1 MIGKI
6 VKDLA
11 PSKEN
16 RRNSEGAFIT
26 LKNGDILFGYSRY
39 NEDGY
44 SDGSSCDI
52 YAVLS
57 HDNGETFS
65 EPFLLYSKDT
75 VGTDN
80 IMSVSLMRMQNG
92 DLGMLF
98 LKKMGG
104 LYCMPLLV
112 RSGDEG
118 ETWSDPVD
126 CIDGLGYYVVN
137 NDRVIRTKSGRLI
150 MTAAMHGITSTQ
162 IVNGKPQAKG
172 VASGKL
178 YVYGSDD
185 DGVSWKWLAKDIELP
200 KIRFLTTGVQ
210 EPGVIELSD
219 GRLWCFIR
227 NNSGRIFE
235 CFSSDDGE
243 SWTEPQPSWFTSP
256 LSPMSVKRLSDGR
269 MLAVWNPRPMYNG
282 NDKNT
287 VKGAFMDGRTPFAL
301 SIINEDGPKCTEV
314 KIIENDPE
322 SGYCY
327 TAIHET
333 ADGGVLL
340 GYCAGSVEDGC
351 CLNRLRIRKISIS
364 EL

>member
-6 VKDLA
+6 IRDLV
-11 PSKEN
+11 PTKEN

-26 LKNGDILFGYSRY
+26 LKNGDILFAYSRY

-44 SDGSSCDI
+44 LDGCACDI
-52 YAVLS
+52 YAIIS
-57 HDNGETFS
+57 HDNGETFG

-75 VGTDN
+75 VKTDN

-92 DLGMLF
+92 DLGMFF
-98 LKKMGG
+98 LKKIGG
-104 LYCMPLLV
+104 LHCMPLLV
-112 RSGDEG
+112 RSSDEG
-118 ETWSDPVD
+118 KQWSDPIE
-126 CIDGLGYYVVN
+126 CIDEPGYYVVN

-150 MTAAMHGITSTQ
+150 MPAAMHGITSTE
-162 IVNGKPQAKG
+162 IVNGRPQAKG
-172 VASGKL
+172 VAPGLL

-185 DGVSWKWLAKDIELP
+185 DGNTWKPLAKDIELP
-200 KIRFLTTGVQ
+200 KMRFLTTGVN

-235 CFSSDDGE
+235 SFSLDDGE
-243 SWTEPQPSWFTSP
+243 TWSEPQPSWFTSP

-282 NDKNT
+282 NDKNK
-287 VKGAFMDGRTPFAL
+287 VNGAFMDCRTPFAL
-301 SIINEDGPKCTEV
+301 SIVDESGPKCTDV
-314 KIIENDPE
+314 KIIEDDPE

-333 ADGGVLL
+333 VDGSVLL
-340 GYCAGSVEDGC
+340 GYCAGNVEDGC
-351 CLNRLRIRKISIS
+351 CLNRLRIRKIQIS